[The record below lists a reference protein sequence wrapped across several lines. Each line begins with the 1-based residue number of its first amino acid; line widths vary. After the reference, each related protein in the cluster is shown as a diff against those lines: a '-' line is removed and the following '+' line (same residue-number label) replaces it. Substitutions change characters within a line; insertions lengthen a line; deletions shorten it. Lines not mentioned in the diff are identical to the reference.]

1 MASVIEFMA
10 MLFLGI
16 LLVLA
21 FTHFLNGTFTEWV
34 GAKFFTQDA
43 PNA

>member
-1 MASVIEFMA
+1 MARAIEFMS

-21 FTHFLNGTFTEWV
+21 FTHFMNGTFTEWV
-34 GAKFFTQDA
+34 GAKFFTREA
-43 PNA
+43 SA